1 MDRPDDIL
9 PDMDI
14 EEFGRRVMESN
25 QAMNPANHN
34 VDDPEGPKEL
44 VRSLL
49 FGSLKSRSLN
59 RSMIHADLLA
69 ELDSGSI
76 SEVFDQLVELTRSTD
91 IWDLDFEPVSQGPD
105 QVLVTVTN
113 PLNEPPAELDF
124 ALVRDPEVADG
135 NPWRVRLIAAPGQK
149 DEIAP
154 PW

>member
-14 EEFGRRVMESN
+14 EEFGRRVVESN
-25 QAMNPANHN
+25 QAMNPANHE
-34 VDDPEGPKEL
+34 VDAPEGPKEL

-49 FGSLKSRSLN
+49 FGILKSRELN
-59 RSMIHADLLA
+59 RSVIHPDLLA
-69 ELDSGSI
+69 ELGSGSM
-76 SEVFDQLVELTRSTD
+76 SETFDQLVAFTRSTD
-91 IWDLDFEPVSQGPD
+91 IWNFEFRPVSQGPD
-105 QVLVTVTN
+105 QALVTVTN
-113 PLNEPPAELDF
+113 PANEPPTKLDF
-124 ALVRDPEVADG
+124 ALVRDRDVAYG